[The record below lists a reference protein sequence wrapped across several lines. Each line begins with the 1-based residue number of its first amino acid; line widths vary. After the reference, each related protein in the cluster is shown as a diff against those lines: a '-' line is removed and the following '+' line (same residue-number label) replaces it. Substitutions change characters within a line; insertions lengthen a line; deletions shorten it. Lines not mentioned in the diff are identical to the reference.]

1 MTFFVSAAADTRAWT
16 DVLDPGGEAM
26 IEAARAR
33 THEKVAA
40 RDSHAS
46 LLVGGAYLVTAVALA
61 LLLPTQRSPSLLVY
75 ALLVGGYAI
84 ASRIE
89 FEIGSGAA
97 LATQLVFV
105 PMLFILPLSLVPL
118 CVTAGM
124 LLRSPTALL
133 RGREQLERLPLLF
146 VSSWH
151 ALGPV
156 LVLVLANDPAHRE
169 LRFSDWAVYLV
180 ALGAQFAFDYA
191 STTAR
196 DWLGLGITP
205 GGRVGFMAW
214 VWMVDA
220 ALAPIG
226 LAVAAVAS
234 SRPELVLL
242 PAPLAGLLAFF
253 ARERQVRID
262 HALELSAAYRGTA
275 FLLGDVVEADDA
287 YTGSHSRHVVDLVVA
302 VAKELGLD
310 DAGRR
315 DAEFTAL
322 LHDVGKIRIPAEIIN
337 KPGRLDPEE
346 RAIIET
352 HTVVGE
358 EMLEQV
364 GGLLGHI
371 GRLVRSCHERWD
383 RGGYP
388 DGLAGE
394 EIPLIARIVCACD
407 AFSAMTTDRP
417 YRKARTE
424 AEALEEMRNCAGTHF
439 DPGVVEAL
447 VSVAG

>member
-1 MTFFVSAAADTRAWT
+1 VPDDVIVSAAAETRAWT

-33 THEKVAA
+33 THEKVAR
-40 RDSHAS
+40 RDSLAS
-46 LLVGGAYLVTAVALA
+46 ILVGGAYVVAALALA
-61 LLLPTQRSPSLLVY
+61 LLLPTGRSPSLAVY
-75 ALLVGGYAI
+75 VLLIAGYAI

-89 FEIGSGAA
+89 FEVGSGAA

-105 PMLFILPLSLVPL
+105 PMLFVLPLSVVPL
-118 CVTAGM
+118 CVTGGM
-124 LLRSPTALL
+124 LLRSPTSLL

-151 ALGPV
+151 AVGPV
-156 LVLVLANDPAHRE
+156 LVLAAAHGPGHRQ
-169 LRFSDWAVYLV
+169 LRFSDWPVYLV

-196 DWLGLGITP
+196 DWLGLGISP
-205 GGRVGFMAW
+205 RGRVVFMAW

-226 LAVAAVAS
+226 LAVAAVAVTE
-234 SRPELVLL
+234 PALVLL
-242 PAPLAGLLAFF
+242 PAPLAGLLGYF
-253 ARERQVRID
+253 ARERQARID
-262 HALELSAAYRGTA
+262 NALELSAAYRGTA

-302 VAKELGLD
+302 VAQELGLD

-337 KPGRLDPEE
+337 KPGKLDPEE

-352 HTVVGE
+352 HTVEGE
-358 EMLEQV
+358 KMLEQV

-383 RGGYP
+383 GGGYP

-394 EIPLIARIVCACD
+394 DIPLIARIV
-407 AFSAMTTDRP
+407 
-417 YRKARTE
+417 
-424 AEALEEMRNCAGTHF
+424 
-439 DPGVVEAL
+439 
-447 VSVAG
+447 

>member
-1 MTFFVSAAADTRAWT
+1 VFVSAAAETRAWT
-16 DVLDPGGEAM
+16 EVLDTGGEAM

-40 RDSHAS
+40 RDSLAS
-46 LLVGGAYLVTAVALA
+46 LVVGGGYVVTAAALA
-61 LLLPTQRSPSLLVY
+61 LLLPTNRSPSLLVY
-75 ALLVGGYAI
+75 ALLVAGYAI

-89 FEIGSGAA
+89 FEVGSGAA

-105 PMLFILPLSLVPL
+105 PMLFVLPLSVVPL

-124 LLRSPTALL
+124 LLRSPRSLL

-151 ALGPV
+151 AVGPV
-156 LVLVLANDPAHRE
+156 LVLAIANGPGHRG
-169 LRFSDWAVYLV
+169 LRFSDWPIYLT

-196 DWLGLGITP
+196 DWLGLGISP
-205 GGRVGFMAW
+205 RGRVGFMAW

-220 ALAPIG
+220 ALAPVG
-226 LAVAAVAS
+226 LAVAAVAADQ
-234 SRPELVLL
+234 PELVLL

-287 YTGSHSRHVVDLVVA
+287 YTGLHSRHVVDLVVA

-310 DAGRR
+310 EAGRR

-337 KPGRLDPEE
+337 KPGKLDPEE

-352 HTVVGE
+352 HTVEGE
-358 EMLEQV
+358 KMLEQV

-383 RGGYP
+383 GGGYP

-394 EIPLIARIVCACD
+394 DIPLIARIVCACD

-417 YRKARTE
+417 YRKARSE

-439 DPGVVEAL
+439 DPRVVEAI